1 MASYPYIWNYLPLAL
16 QILAAGGL
24 FAALF
29 GNSLLG
35 WYTSLFR

>member
-1 MASYPYIWNYLPLAL
+1 MHTIARVLLGFAA
-16 QILAAGGL
+16 ILIAAGGL